1 MKKIKLKTQELHLSA
16 VGKIIVPISKKSDDA
31 ALAHIFGA
39 FSGFDAIRTFE
50 AFDAKSGN
58 IWRVLHDT
66 GELFLLGM
74 GNELSQSTVYKNFR
88 KFSNTYKNELD
99 SELGVFIHQVSLGD
113 HLGKNEINSVFTFT
127 EVSVTGLIAGTNQ
140 LKLRSDDIKDHPMD
154 QLILLTRNEHEKN
167 KEYADSIISH
177 ARKGR
182 ILAESQLNAMQLIN
196 IPSNWKNPLQFV
208 DLIQD
213 SAKEFGYHCE
223 IFDDAQLKDEG
234 FDALLAVNRGSEYPA
249 RFAVLQYDG
258 THDSNSNPPLV
269 ALVGKGVTHDTG
281 GLSIKTSESMYHMK
295 CDMGGAATVLAVTEA
310 VTRLQLPIRLLTVI
324 PLTDNLV
331 DARSIKPGDIIGSYS
346 GKSIEIV
353 DTDAE
358 GRLILADAIS
368 WVVKNASPDHII
380 DVATLTGA
388 TVRTFG
394 THASALFSNNDE
406 LSKILIQSSETTGEK
421 VWAMPLWDDYMD
433 EIKSDVADIRNLG
446 SKPTAGSITA
456 AKFLE
461 YFTEGH
467 TSWAHLDV
475 AGTIYGD
482 TEFGKQKN
490 ATGYGIRLLVET
502 LISISKGNVA

>member
-1 MKKIKLKTQELHLSA
+1 MKKIKLQTQEIHLSA
-16 VGKIIVPISKKSDDA
+16 VGKIVIPISKKSDDA
-31 ALAHIFGA
+31 ALAHIFNEFG
-39 FSGFDAIRTFE
+39 GFDAIRTFE
-50 AFDAKSGN
+50 AFDAKAGN
-58 IWRVLHDT
+58 VWRVLHET

-74 GNELSQSTVYKNFR
+74 GNDLNQSAAYKIFR
-88 KFSNTYKNELD
+88 KFCTSYKNELD
-99 SELGVFIHQVSLGD
+99 AELGVFIHHITLGERKGD
-113 HLGKNEINSVFTFT
+113 ENTLSVFGLA
-127 EVSVTGLIAGTNQ
+127 EISVMGLVAGTNQ
-140 LKLRSDDIKDHPMD
+140 LKLRSDDIKDHPLE
-154 QLILLTRNEHEKN
+154 QLILLTRNEHEKDR
-167 KEYADSIISH
+167 EYSDRILSH
-177 ARKGR
+177 AKKGR

-213 SAKEFGYHCE
+213 SSKLHGYHCE

-258 THDSNSNPPLV
+258 TQDANSNPPLV

-281 GLSIKTSESMYHMK
+281 GLSIKPSESMYHMK

-310 VTRLQLPIRLLTVI
+310 VTRLKLPIRLLTVI
-324 PLTDNLV
+324 PLTDNLI

-368 WVVKNASPDHII
+368 WVIKNANPDHII

-394 THASALFSNNDE
+394 SHASALFCKNEE
-406 LSKILIQSSETTGEK
+406 LSKILIQCSEKTGERI
-421 VWAMPLWDDYMD
+421 WPLPLWDDYLD

-446 SKPTAGSITA
+446 SKPTAGAITA

-461 YFTEGH
+461 YFTESH
-467 TSWAHLDV
+467 PSWAHLDV

-490 ATGYGIRLLVET
+490 ATGYGVRLLVESI
-502 LISISKGNVA
+502 ISISDSGNS

>member
-1 MKKIKLKTQELHLSA
+1 MKNIKLKTQEIHLSA
-16 VGKIIVPISKKSDDA
+16 VGKIVVPISKISDDA
-31 ALAHIFGA
+31 ALAHIF
-39 FSGFDAIRTFE
+39 STYTGFDTIRTFE
-50 AFDAKSGN
+50 AFDAKAGN
-58 IWRVLHDT
+58 VWRVLHDT

-74 GNELSQSTVYKNFR
+74 GDDFNQSSIYRIFR
-88 KFSNTYKNELD
+88 KFCVNFKNEID
-99 SELGVFIHQVSLGD
+99 SELGIFIHSVSLGETNVGD
-113 HLGKNEINSVFTFT
+113 SILSVFDLT
-127 EVSVTGLIAGTNQ
+127 EIAVTGLITGTNQ
-140 LKLRSDDIKDHPMD
+140 LKLRSDEIKDHPLE
-154 QLILLTRNEHEKN
+154 QLILLTRHEHEKN
-167 KEYADSIISH
+167 REYPDRVLSSAK
-177 ARKGR
+177 KGR
-182 ILAESQLNAMQLIN
+182 IIAESQLNAMQLIN
-196 IPSNWKNPLQFV
+196 IPANWKNPLQFV

-213 SAKEFGYHCE
+213 SSKEYGYHCE

-258 THDSNSNPPLV
+258 TQDSNSNPPLV

-281 GLSIKTSESMYHMK
+281 GLSIKPSESMYHMK

-310 VTRLQLPIRLLTVI
+310 ITRLKIPIRLLTVI

-368 WVVKNASPDHII
+368 WVIKNASPDHII
-380 DVATLTGA
+380 DVATLTGS

-394 THASALFSNNDE
+394 SHAAALFCNNE
-406 LSKILIQSSETTGEK
+406 GLTNLLNRCSEVTGEK
-421 VWAMPLWDDYMD
+421 IWSLPLWNDYLE
-433 EIKSDVADIRNLG
+433 EIKSDVADVRNLG
-446 SKPTAGSITA
+446 SKPTAGAITA

-461 YFTEGH
+461 FFTEGH
-467 TSWAHLDV
+467 PSWAHLDV

-490 ATGYGIRLLVET
+490 ATGYGVRLLVESI
-502 LISISKGNVA
+502 ISISTAGSK